1 MAGLQ
6 SENISLNSTRLP
18 EQSTSDKDCC
28 AFCLRRAI
36 PSASDP
42 HAPLFPFFSLVDC
55 RHYACQPCA
64 LVHCDNAGRRI
75 LCPKC
80 HCVSRLAQSGRRR
93 TRSAAAATDAD
104 ADRVSIDDGVSSTRS
119 RRTGTSP
126 TPHRSALK
134 GKSGTSKRRAS
145 SVQFPANPTTS
156 VVPGDSA
163 SGAASVPAEDDSAG
177 EAHRRHRAS
186 SPLTQD
192 AVDAL
197 PLDPLEVQRRRAR
210 EQQLQLRAAEAAAKA
225 QKTVSLY
232 AITAAPPPSS
242 TSAGSGA
249 GANEGV
255 KKAKGRSRSQPA
267 PKLPNTILEPK
278 QEYPPPPP
286 LELHTVDEAETHS
299 LSVSGGNSLN
309 AEPAL
314 PIAVASASAAAA
326 AEVDAEVEK
335 RAPAL
340 VSVSRPLITPPQTE
354 DEVQAA
360 TSASDDKPQTNG
372 RLPPSAGLAQVL
384 ARPQQLLDD
393 CESTEA
399 EERGVVGDVEAHER
413 AALKQRMEEED
424 TSIRA
429 RRGLVLEFESTPI
442 PIQQQQPTPH
452 HQHSHHNNASSLALG
467 DLSDQVS
474 ATSDDE
480 LSQRVSAHKSVA
492 SSSSTS
498 RARQRISISGAPEP
512 PTHPLDKTDDEVD
525 AKIAKSGPV
534 SEAAT
539 PGDAIRIGP
548 KSIAKSSVVDSTLS
562 PLTTARQGQVAA
574 DDESEDY
581 GEPFAAVALS
591 GREDAK
597 KISAAREAAAAAAA
611 AAEAEAQAAAIRAA
625 EEARAVAEEQ
635 ERAQR
640 RQLQRDAAEEA
651 AELERKQLRR
661 DEEEVRQR
669 QLHEERA
676 VFACQSL
683 QDRECLAREALE
695 QAEEAVREHYQRS
708 ADEWLNAALPHELE
722 AQRRACA
729 AAEHRRQGEQ
739 QQAQLVAQEGLQRD
753 RVEDME
759 ANSWSW
765 LLSGARV
772 DRVVAATEEGDRVQR
787 EYEEL
792 RFERFRLQLRE
803 DTVELVHEE
812 EHGRASFIEYEAA
825 TRSLLQSHYAVQ
837 RQALA
842 EDEERQ
848 EAELFKKAAARREAA
863 LRQRHQWELDELDAD
878 EVSGR
883 AMLREVEREERRTSN
898 LVFLQRLASIRR
910 KELLSQHT
918 APADAAAAGE
928 EAGMSSVLSD
938 APTVMAAQVHSR
950 AQPRQSSAAAP
961 LPLEEDGAGDDGDP
975 DVSGV
980 TTPPQ
985 LRTPLITAK
994 QLSEL
999 RAREAAYAAELQA
1012 ALERLQEAERRVAE
1026 EAAIRAQAEQE
1037 RQAVRAESERLLQ
1050 EAEQRAEQRIREARD
1065 SAEQLLQAQLADLR
1079 DESVRRAEHAAVMQA
1094 LAEEEQRAVLEAK
1107 LQAAQRQ
1114 LEEAQQRAQEEVRR
1128 AREDAAEMAAADA
1141 ARAAREAQR
1150 REEEWQERCRAEH
1163 LLRLAEKESEKEEA
1177 IRRLAEIETR
1187 AAEAVRLAREEAART
1202 AAEAQERLADM
1213 ERRQQA
1219 REAEVQLA
1227 AQRVRSARDSLREFD
1242 SRSQSSRRTTPSRA
1256 EQRGPKPSTSSLRHE
1271 AQRLFAASSNHAS
1284 QASAHTPLQTP
1295 PLVPSSSHTPSATQ
1309 PQPSAPSSAP
1319 SAAAVGP
1326 AAVAAASAVTSNA
1339 TPRVIL
1345 SSQHTPL
1352 SSAVA
1357 PGRERGGATVPSS
1370 SASAAGAAS
1379 LFAMDP
1385 ADIIR
1390 AAIRSAVQ
1398 EIVEAQ
1404 RRTQTLQDRAE
1415 QHVELSE
1422 RRYHRHQ
1429 GDRLRAARDVAAI
1442 ESSYALSEMEESE
1455 ERHKRRQSGAQQARQ
1470 RPLVRGREHNSRT
1483 ASSHISDGRLYLTRS
1498 SHGGYAQE
1506 VSDSPWTRSSS
1517 SPASRVSPTR
1527 APMPTASSAAA
1538 AAVPGS
1544 VSSNTLLST
1553 SSVYFDS
1560 IYRPSSVALGA
1571 VHHFHGRYGCDY
1583 AAAQQQPPISF
1594 GSYSAASRVLFAPP
1608 VVREAR
1614 DAWAAEDGEHG
1625 YAQGMPTAA
1634 KAYAYPRAASRQEQR
1649 YATSAAQPPSQQQ
1662 QQPPRAVGVT
1672 VALPSAAHAYNE
1684 PEPQPPA
1691 PAAMDYSPP
1700 PRRSTTRTAAEAEPQ
1715 QQRRRAGAGT
1725 NVGSGGGVGAL
1736 PEPSRMCPRC
1746 YCTETTSPC
1755 WRCGEMICR
1764 RCGLPPG
1771 SARQLCCT
1779 AHHRAQLREFAR
1791 RKAYESGHATTTAAA
1806 GKASSPSPLPQEQH
1820 QQQRLRGEQ
1829 QVQTSFASSTDSVR
1843 ILDTATFAAEPA
1855 ARLDAGTSPLAS
1867 LSPPCMIPPSAYRA
1881 PQQQQQR
1888 QPYREPSYPKVYP
1901 TFTIAGPAAL
1911 LQQPIYPTGYQSVP
1925 VAYPYAYSHSPPQQ
1939 QQLPPLQQPFH
1950 ANSEKPHTAS
1960 SSLGPYAPPFSHPQP
1975 PAPFDYSVRAA
1986 TAALG
1991 SAATGGGDPGF
2002 AAGTT
2007 VSGPQ
2012 RQEAVAAVAPRAWR
2026 APELPPSASRS
2037 AAVSATAM
2045 PHALSAGLAQPA
2057 PPPSALPPS
2066 DQEASEVVAP
2076 RDTQADAIAEPT
2088 VPAAAAVVGTP
2099 AAQVQRQP
2107 SQPTRVDDSRANAK
2121 AKLPVATGNRTP
2133 PNAILAAAVAD
2144 SAAASAT
2151 LPGRLPETQGGAT
2164 APVDAV
2170 STRDGGGAAAE
2181 GDRDGTSGGAAAAVL
2196 EEPKTERKKTFPAF
2210 FVSLRDGEGAVEPR
2224 RPKPPTPR
2232 NFVPSQL
2239 IPTRA
2244 AGVPPPRKQ
2253 CRRNSPSGALLISQS
2268 RIGGQ
2273 SGHLQHQHRKLS
2285 PLQAHDMNCPRSVRK
2300 SVSPSRGF
2308 SAQRRQRHAYPS
2320 PYERA
2325 PNPSG
2330 ARDMQRKTPAYPS
2343 SQRQHVHVN
2352 GTAASMTK
2360 SIKSYI
2366 QSLSPVIVVD
2376 ASGAPIGYE
2385 DLRKVELDSCCRP
2398 QQQRRPQEWSATAA
2412 PAFPDIYLRSGGI
2425 RGGVPEAE
2433 HNLPATRLSHNKREN
2448 YYVDAPSQSH
2458 DFSQKSQQQRPCSS
2472 RNEPYNPRFT
2482 SSGTTSET
2490 TSQPPH
2496 QQHQHR
2502 YAPSE
2507 PHMPGNIIFTAPVS
2521 DRRVPTLAELERR
2534 LQQLRLE
2541 DEHEAAEYHRR
2552 QAQHSQRLQHQ
2563 QHIHS
2568 LLHPTGAVAVGGN
2581 TRSFVA
2587 ASSYAT
2593 REIAEQQR
2601 RRHNSAAGRHP
2612 QQRTVSPPW
2621 RTDLNSS
2628 PVRPRWDISRPR
2640 SPIYHPAP
2648 ATTAGG

>member
-156 VVPGDSA
+156 VVPGDGA
-163 SGAASVPAEDDSAG
+163 SGAASVPAEDGSAG

-210 EQQLQLRAAEAAAKA
+210 EQQLQLRAAEAAAKT
-225 QKTVSLY
+225 QQTVSLY
-232 AITAAPPPSS
+232 AITVAPPPSS
-242 TSAGSGA
+242 TSAGSGT
-249 GANEGV
+249 GV
-255 KKAKGRSRSQPA
+255 KAKGRSRSQPA

-299 LSVSGGNSLN
+299 LSVSDGNRLS

-314 PIAVASASAAAA
+314 PIAVASASGAA

-335 RAPAL
+335 SAPAL
-340 VSVSRPLITPPQTE
+340 VSVLRSLITPPQTE

-360 TSASDDKPQTNG
+360 TAASDDNPQTNG
-372 RLPPSAGLAQVL
+372 TLPPSAVLAQVL
-384 ARPQQLLDD
+384 APSQQLLDD

-399 EERGVVGDVEAHER
+399 EERGVVGDVETHER

-424 TSIRA
+424 TAIRA
-429 RRGLVLEFESTPI
+429 HRGLVLEFESTPI
-442 PIQQQQPTPH
+442 PVQQQKPTPH
-452 HQHSHHNNASSLALG
+452 HRHSHHNNASSLALG

-480 LSQRVSAHKSVA
+480 LSQRVSAHKSAA

-498 RARQRISISGAPEP
+498 RVRQRKSISGSSEP
-512 PTHPLDKTDDEVD
+512 PTHPIEKTADEVG
-525 AKIAKSGPV
+525 AKIAKGGPA
-534 SEAAT
+534 SDAAT
-539 PGDAIRIGP
+539 PGDAIRIVP
-548 KSIAKSSVVDSTLS
+548 KSIAKSSMVDSTLS

-574 DDESEDY
+574 DEESEDY
-581 GEPFAAVALS
+581 GEPFAAVAPS
-591 GREDAK
+591 GGEDAR
-597 KISAAREAAAAAAA
+597 KISAAREAATA

-625 EEARAVAEEQ
+625 EDARAVAEEQ

-651 AELERKQLRR
+651 TELKRRQLRR
-661 DEEEVRQR
+661 EEEEVRQR

-708 ADEWLNAALPHELE
+708 ADEWVNAALPHELE
-722 AQRRACA
+722 AQRRARA
-729 AAEHRRQGEQ
+729 AAEHRCLEEQ
-739 QQAQLVAQEGLQRD
+739 QQAQLVAREGLQRD
-753 RVEDME
+753 KVEDME

-792 RFERFRLQLRE
+792 RFERLQLQLRE
-803 DTVELVHEE
+803 DTEELVHEE
-812 EHGRASFIEYEAA
+812 EHGRTSFIEYEAA

-848 EAELFKKAAARREAA
+848 EAERFKKALARREAA

-938 APTVMAAQVHSR
+938 AATVMAAQVLSR

-961 LPLEEDGAGDDGDP
+961 LPLEEDGVGDDGDP

-980 TTPPQ
+980 KTPPQ

-999 RAREAAYAAELQA
+999 RAREAAYAVELQA

-1026 EAAIRAQAEQE
+1026 EAAIREQAEQE

-1114 LEEAQQRAQEEVRR
+1114 LEEAQQRAQEEVHR

-1150 REEEWQERCRAEH
+1150 REEEWQERCHAEH
-1163 LLRLAEKESEKEEA
+1163 LLRLAEKESEKEET
-1177 IRRLAEIETR
+1177 IRRLAEIEAR

-1256 EQRGPKPSTSSLRHE
+1256 EQRGPKPLTSSLRHE
-1271 AQRLFAASSNHAS
+1271 AQRLVAASSNHAS
-1284 QASAHTPLQTP
+1284 QASAHTPLETP

-1309 PQPSAPSSAP
+1309 PQPSAPS
-1319 SAAAVGP
+1319 G
-1326 AAVAAASAVTSNA
+1326 AAVAAAPAVTSNA
-1339 TPRVIL
+1339 TPPRVIL

-1357 PGRERGGATVPSS
+1357 PGLERGGAAVPSS
-1370 SASAAGAAS
+1370 AASAAGAAS

-1390 AAIRSAVQ
+1390 AAIRSAVR

-1483 ASSHISDGRLYLTRS
+1483 TSSHISGGRLYLTRS

-1538 AAVPGS
+1538 ATDPGS
-1544 VSSNTLLST
+1544 VSSHTLLST

-1583 AAAQQQPPISF
+1583 AAAQQQQQRPISF

-1608 VVREAR
+1608 VVCEAR
-1614 DAWAAEDGEHG
+1614 DARAAEDGEHG

-1634 KAYAYPRAASRQEQR
+1634 KAHAYPRAASRKEQL
-1649 YATSAAQPPSQQQ
+1649 YATSAAQPPLQQ

-1672 VALPSAAHAYNE
+1672 AALPSVAHAYNE
-1684 PEPQPPA
+1684 PEPPALA

-1700 PRRSTTRTAAEAEPQ
+1700 PRRSTTRTVAEAEPQ
-1715 QQRRRAGAGT
+1715 QERRRAGAGT

-1736 PEPSRMCPRC
+1736 PEPSRICPRC

-1779 AHHRAQLREFAR
+1779 AHHRAQLREFGR

-1843 ILDTATFAAEPA
+1843 ILDTDTFAAAPA
-1855 ARLDAGTSPLAS
+1855 ARSDAGTSPLAS

-1888 QPYREPSYPKVYP
+1888 QPYREPSYPSVCP
-1901 TFTIAGPAAL
+1901 AFTMAGTAAL
-1911 LQQPIYPTGYQSVP
+1911 LQQPMYPTGYQSVAA
-1925 VAYPYAYSHSPPQQ
+1925 AYPYAYSHSPQQ
-1939 QQLPPLQQPFH
+1939 QQLPLLQQPFH
-1950 ANSEKPHTAS
+1950 VDSEKPHTAS
-1960 SSLGPYAPPFSHPQP
+1960 PSLGPYAPPFSHPQP

-2012 RQEAVAAVAPRAWR
+2012 QQEAVAAVAPRAWT

-2037 AAVSATAM
+2037 AAVYATAM
-2045 PHALSAGLAQPA
+2045 PHAPSAGLAQPA
-2057 PPPSALPPS
+2057 PPPSALRPS
-2066 DQEASEVVAP
+2066 HQEASKVVAP
-2076 RDTQADAIAEPT
+2076 RNTQADAIAEPT
-2088 VPAAAAVVGTP
+2088 VPAAAAVDGTP

-2107 SQPTRVDDSRANAK
+2107 SQPTWVEDGRANAK
-2121 AKLPVATGNRTP
+2121 AKPPVATGNRTP
-2133 PNAILAAAVAD
+2133 PNAILSAAVAD

-2164 APVDAV
+2164 APADAV
-2170 STRDGGGAAAE
+2170 STRDVGGAATE
-2181 GDRDGTSGGAAAAVL
+2181 GDGDGDGTSGGAAAAVL

-2239 IPTRA
+2239 IPA
-2244 AGVPPPRKQ
+2244 KAVGVPPPRKQ
-2253 CRRNSPSGALLISQS
+2253 RRRNSPSGALLISQS
-2268 RIGGQ
+2268 RTGGQ
-2273 SGHLQHQHRKLS
+2273 SGHRQHQHRKLS
-2285 PLQAHDMNCPRSVRK
+2285 PLQAYDMNCPRSVHK

-2308 SAQRRQRHAYPS
+2308 SAQRRQRHPYPS
-2320 PYERA
+2320 PYARA
-2325 PNPSG
+2325 PNASG
-2330 ARDMQRKTPAYPS
+2330 ARDVQRKAPVYPS

-2385 DLRKVELDSCCRP
+2385 DVRKVELDSCCRP
-2398 QQQRRPQEWSATAA
+2398 QQQRRPQEWGATAA
-2412 PAFPDIYLRSGGI
+2412 PAFRDIYLRSGGI
-2425 RGGVPEAE
+2425 RGDVPEAE
-2433 HNLPATRLSHNKREN
+2433 YNLPATRLSHNKREN
-2448 YYVDAPSQSH
+2448 HYVDVPSQPH

-2482 SSGTTSET
+2482 SSGATSET

-2507 PHMPGNIIFTAPVS
+2507 SHMPGNIIFTAPVS

-2568 LLHPTGAVAVGGN
+2568 LLHPTGAAAVGGN

-2587 ASSYAT
+2587 ASSHAT
-2593 REIAEQQR
+2593 REISEQQR

-2612 QQRTVSPPW
+2612 QLRTVSPPW

-2648 ATTAGG
+2648 ATTAGD